1 MPQIQNYDV
10 YVSRMQKSMYDK
22 MFFVDKIIDE
32 HIDTVIDF
40 GCADGELIAHLRSF
54 MPECRFIG
62 YDIDCEMLERAKEK
76 APASEALSQ
85 DHQYAGLPA
94 VVPIPHTGGFHLQ
107 SIAIILGFHGLFAV
121 VPKDYRCI
129 RGNLLSQALP
139 IAKHQRYS
147 PRYVVK
153 PNHFPWVSPPYYAE
167 FPPSRQPR
175 RRSHR

>member
-76 APASEALSQ
+76 AP
-85 DHQYAGLPA
+85 
-94 VVPIPHTGGFHLQ
+94 F
-107 SIAIILGFHGLFAV
+107 
-121 VPKDYRCI
+121 
-129 RGNLLSQALP
+129 
-139 IAKHQRYS
+139 
-147 PRYVVK
+147 
-153 PNHFPWVSPPYYAE
+153 AE
-167 FPPSRQPR
+167 FYHKWSEIDVIPAKTLVILS
-175 RRSHR
+175 SVLH